1 MRYLALGGGSLA
13 LFATLG
19 RLKKL
24 HDEGHLNDLEEISG
38 ASAGSMAAV
47 AWALF
52 REHVFDEMMKIDTT
66 QFFKMNLQCLIKHNG
81 LSTMDGCRSEFIKLV
96 GTDTM
101 TLSDLYKKTGLKVHI
116 AAFSLEKNTTVYFS
130 VDNAPDM
137 KLLDVL
143 CMSCCVPILFVP
155 QNGYIDGGVAE
166 TLPLTPFLGHPRED
180 VYAVRI
186 EFRPQKQSYFK
197 QLMSIFMSLRYSD
210 FSRLCIEDHIDIGS
224 VNVFD
229 FKMSSETKRSLFLKG
244 YSNPICKA

>member
-1 MRYLALGGGSLA
+1 MKYLVLGGGSLA

-19 RLKKL
+19 KMKRLY
-24 HDEGHLNDLEEISG
+24 DEGHFQDLQELSG

-52 REHVFDEMMKIDTT
+52 GPRAFEKMMEVDTT
-66 QFFKMNLQCLIKHNG
+66 QFFKMNLQCLMKHNG

-96 GTDTM
+96 GTDKL
-101 TLSDLYKKTGLKVHI
+101 TLSDLYNKTGLKVHI
-116 AAFSLEKNTTVYFS
+116 AAYSLEKNTTEYFS

-137 KLLDVL
+137 KLLDAL

-166 TLPLTPFLGHPRED
+166 KLPMSPFLQYPKED
-180 VYAVRI
+180 IYGLRI
-186 EFRPQKQSYFK
+186 TFQSQKQSYFK
-197 QLMSIFMSLRYSD
+197 QLMSIFMSLRYEFPYECVHD
-210 FSRLCIEDHIDIGS
+210 AIDIGS

-229 FKMSSETKRSLFLKG
+229 FKMSSDTKHSLFLKG
-244 YSNPICKA
+244 YSSPICTA